1 MIVVDN
7 NSKCPLCGGKIVF
20 DPASQK
26 NLCKTC
32 NSYFIINEYNNFDD
46 FQKDK
51 TKSKCPNCGAQL
63 IFHENTYSAEC
74 KYCNSKFSILT
85 LNPGKATPEKIIPFT
100 VPLEEFKKSVIK
112 YLTEGEYTPADIFD
126 QVEFISTKG
135 VYIPLYYFDT
145 SYAVKYVAEIGY
157 NRTETYLDYGFGSEC
172 NKLVKKT
179 RFVTDWSPYSDT
191 LEGSCSTYAIG
202 TSMFDKFNVITEK
215 NKKYTNKVDE
225 IISFCEESVD
235 NLKPYNENYLAGFE
249 VIPYELSPDE
259 AYEQTA
265 KPKIKQLIEN
275 RVTSIVPGDQY
286 RNMQWNGKE
295 KKEKIIPF
303 LKPFWI
309 TKFSYKNEGYIFIM
323 DGTDKDKVTGTK
335 PFDKDSRKAVSKH
348 YLPVKLSLC
357 LIPLVIGFLIAFP
370 KNFVIILSLFFVIF
384 SFSMAYAT
392 SKKNK
397 ITKQG
402 LSEKLASANKY
413 LENPDLLFSK
423 KSKHKEEDLSYGSV
437 DDNWK
442 DENVD

>member
-63 IFHENTYSAEC
+63 IFHENTYSVEC

-126 QVEFISTKG
+126 QIEFISTKG

-157 NRTETYLDYGFGSEC
+157 NRTETYLDYGFGSER
-172 NKLVKKT
+172 NKLVKKM

-202 TSMFDKFNVITEK
+202 TSMFNKFNVITEE
-215 NKKYTNKVDE
+215 NKTHTNKVDE
-225 IISFCEESVD
+225 IINFCEESID
-235 NLKPYNENYLAGFE
+235 NLSLKPYNENYLAGFE
-249 VIPYELSPDE
+249 VIPYELSSDE
-259 AYEQTA
+259 AYKQTA
-265 KPKIKQLIEN
+265 EPKIKQ
-275 RVTSIVPGDQY
+275 SIDDRIASIMPGDQY
-286 RNMQWNGKE
+286 RNMHWNGKI
-295 KKEKIIPF
+295 KKDKINHI

-309 TKFSYKNEGYIFIM
+309 TKFSYNNQGYIFVM
-323 DGTDKDKVTGTK
+323 DGTDKNKTTGTK

-348 YLPVKLSLC
+348 FLPVKLSLC
-357 LIPLVIGFLIAFP
+357 LIPLVIGLLIAFP
-370 KNFVIILSLFFVIF
+370 QSFMLILSLFCVVFC
-384 SFSMAYAT
+384 FSMAYAT

-397 ITKQG
+397 IMNKG
-402 LSEKLASANKY
+402 LSGKLDSANRY

-423 KSKHKEEDLSYGSV
+423 KSKYKEEDLSYGSI

-442 DENVD
+442 RVT